1 VGITRKFP
9 GEKLPYLI
17 HHPTKKMR
25 DGGMPT
31 INVQGEDMQHLVAYL
46 GSLGAAPAGG
56 GAPSANA
63 GVSNAPAQAGKGPS
77 RKAAAS
83 APTASTPPPLSAEA
97 LRGQQIFQ
105 HNRCETC
112 HGVGGLTGTVAAPP
126 LAGTASLLPASV
138 LENLLRHH
146 TIRMQQ
152 GGMPLTNMNPPD
164 MKALVAF
171 IRSMPATADAK

>member
-1 VGITRKFP
+1 
-9 GEKLPYLI
+9 
-17 HHPTKKMR
+17 MR

-56 GAPSANA
+56 GAPSAKA
-63 GVSNAPAQAGKGPS
+63 GVSNAPAQAGKGAS